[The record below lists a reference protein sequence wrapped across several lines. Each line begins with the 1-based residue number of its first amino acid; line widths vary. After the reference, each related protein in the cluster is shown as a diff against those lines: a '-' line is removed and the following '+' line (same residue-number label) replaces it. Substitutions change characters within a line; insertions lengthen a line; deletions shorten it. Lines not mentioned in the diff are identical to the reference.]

1 MNETKN
7 NFHVE
12 LAESNI
18 SIALGILRVEGVVL
32 AWGFA
37 VFYIFLMQVIV
48 PGHKGAFELFG
59 QILNRSAP
67 SPYAYRVLV
76 PLVIKALGA
85 PLSGLLTPQT
95 SFLVGY
101 CVYCLAAIEF
111 SVVMLLRMLRLWFD
125 ARSALFGIAMY
136 CFMFAVAA
144 RHEYFQPWSLIE
156 TGFYAGAIVL
166 GVRRHFGW
174 ALMLTVVA
182 ALNRETGLFVA
193 LLFCAALPGDW
204 FDRKRTRYLAA
215 LLGLWLVI
223 FYGLRVAI
231 GPRPAVD
238 TISAC
243 LHDNL
248 MPISIA
254 LTLTASAAFFAISVP
269 AVLGWG
275 RAPREIRRCT
285 VILLLY
291 VPLMLLY
298 GRWWEV
304 RHWLPLACILLP
316 FTIGGIQASTSS
328 PSYSSPLLKE
338 TQ

>member
-1 MNETKN
+1 MNEKKN
-7 NFHVE
+7 DFYQ
-12 LAESNI
+12 LAESNT
-18 SIALGILRVEGVVL
+18 SITLDILRAEGVVL

-48 PGHKGAFELFG
+48 PGYREAFELFG

-76 PLVIKALGA
+76 PLLIKALGT
-85 PLSGLLTPQT
+85 PLSGFLKPQT

-101 CVYCLAAIEF
+101 CIYCLAAIEY
-111 SVVMLLRMLRLWFD
+111 SVAVLFRMLRLWFD
-125 ARSALFGIAMY
+125 AKSALFGIAMY
-136 CFMFAVAA
+136 CLMFAVAA

-156 TGFYAGAIVL
+156 TGFYAGAIIL
-166 GVRRHFGW
+166 GIRRHFGW
-174 ALMLTVVA
+174 ALILTVVA

-193 LLFCAALPGDW
+193 LLFFAALPGDW
-204 FDRKRTRYLAA
+204 FDRKRILYLAA
-215 LLGLWLVI
+215 LLGVWLVI
-223 FYGLRVAI
+223 FYGLRVTI

-238 TISAC
+238 TISTC

-248 MPISIA
+248 MPTSMA
-254 LTLTASAAFFAISVP
+254 LTLTASAAFFAIGMP

-275 RAPREIRRCT
+275 SAPREIRRST

-291 VPLMLLY
+291 APLMILY

-304 RHWLPLACILLP
+304 RHWLPLACLLLP
-316 FTIGGIQASTSS
+316 FAIGGIQAIVSS
-328 PSYSSPLLKE
+328 PSYSTPPLKE
-338 TQ
+338 SP